1 MERRGARAGEI
12 CAEDSR
18 GRAHGGAERGASPPS
33 DRPRLGGGSATDS
46 DRREELALRDRKA
59 TRKPQLYKVL
69 LHNDDFTTMDFV
81 IEVLVRYF
89 RKSRVEATRIMLE
102 VHHRGL
108 GVAGVFTYEVAETKV
123 AQVTAEAR
131 QHGMPLKCTVEAA

>member
-1 MERRGARAGEI
+1 M
-12 CAEDSR
+12 CD
-18 GRAHGGAERGASPPS
+18 ASGPS
-33 DRPRLGGGSATDS
+33 DRPLLGAGSPAESDGGED
-46 DRREELALRDRKA
+46 LALRERKE
-59 TRKPQLYKVL
+59 TRRPRLYKVL

-102 VHHRGL
+102 VHHRGI
-108 GVAGVFTYEVAETKV
+108 GVAGIFTYEVAETKV

-131 QHGMPLKCTVEAA
+131 QHGMPLKCTVDPA

>member
-1 MERRGARAGEI
+1 MECGPAPGAPGVAD
-12 CAEDSR
+12 AAD
-18 GRAHGGAERGASPPS
+18 ALHASSPS
-33 DRPRLGGGSATDS
+33 DRPLPLLGARLGAGSSSAESDGGED
-46 DRREELALRDRKA
+46 LALRERKE
-59 TRKPQLYKVL
+59 TRRPRLYKVL

-102 VHHRGL
+102 VHHRGI
-108 GVAGVFTYEVAETKV
+108 GVAGIFTYEVAETKV

-131 QHGMPLKCTVEAA
+131 QHGMPLKCTVDPA